1 MFYCQLRKNTPVVLT
16 SANIG
21 IGSFMPPWHLFSDL
35 FSLVRKLLK
44 CINALI
50 DIFNTW
56 YGELVLISLI
66 TQNKSCWHV
75 LYKAGV
81 QSE

>member
-1 MFYCQLRKNTPVVLT
+1 MFYRQPRKNMPVVPT

-21 IGSFMPPWHLFSDL
+21 VGSFMPPWHSFSNL
-35 FSLVRKLLK
+35 FSLVRKLPK
-44 CINALI
+44 CINALM
-50 DIFNTW
+50 DIFDAW

-66 TQNKSCWHV
+66 TWNKSCWHA